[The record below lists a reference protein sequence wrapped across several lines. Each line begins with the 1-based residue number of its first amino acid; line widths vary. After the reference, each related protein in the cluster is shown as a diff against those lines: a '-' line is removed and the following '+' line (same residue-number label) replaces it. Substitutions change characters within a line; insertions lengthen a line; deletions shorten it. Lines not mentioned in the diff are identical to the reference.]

1 MKRWEGYVKSAL
13 RIQIDIFAWIMV
25 VIYWRMNT
33 WCMVTVSEY
42 GTLCLDYGP
51 GAWSVSI
58 NRNEGEEGTRNHV
71 FATAMTDRGGRQR
84 PLVGNEA
91 FRHPNHPSSRDK
103 SPFRNVYLASTF
115 HSVLFTHLLSLI
127 KFPRFN
133 ISFKIH
139 IDLYEI
145 CSLVHKLVFRD
156 ERFIDYIFQAIFIFR
171 FEYRCVLRE
180 LVSRVFHYWA
190 A

>member
-1 MKRWEGYVKSAL
+1 
-13 RIQIDIFAWIMV
+13 MV

-91 FRHPNHPSSRDK
+91 FRQPKP
-103 SPFRNVYLASTF
+103 
-115 HSVLFTHLLSLI
+115 SLI
-127 KFPRFN
+127 AGQKPISQRLSRFHL
-133 ISFKIH
+133 S
-139 IDLYEI
+139 
-145 CSLVHKLVFRD
+145 
-156 ERFIDYIFQAIFIFR
+156 
-171 FEYRCVLRE
+171 
-180 LVSRVFHYWA
+180 
-190 A
+190 